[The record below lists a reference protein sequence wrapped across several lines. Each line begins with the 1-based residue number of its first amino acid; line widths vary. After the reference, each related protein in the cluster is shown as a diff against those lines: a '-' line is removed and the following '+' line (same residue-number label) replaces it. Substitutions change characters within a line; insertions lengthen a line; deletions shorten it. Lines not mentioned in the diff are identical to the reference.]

1 MKNFS
6 TESMQPLLEDVPNFQ
21 RFMGRYFVTAL
32 KVSSDS
38 KGKSCKVLTLSDA
51 SGDLRVFCNAEH
63 LMDLTIAVNQLIHIE
78 AALQQDHGAAYYRCK
93 DLSLSNSDKRVGH
106 DLSVLPRSLCPVE
119 DAFDCL
125 LVMFSRIKNPLLKQ
139 FVRDVLLQPDVGI
152 NYLLCPASLNYHHN
166 YKGGLIKHSLETA
179 WNIAGVHELS
189 ILERDV
195 AVVAALLHDIGKVKT
210 MSPDIKRT
218 QTGRLVDHSQL
229 TLEICAWPLK
239 NLADFAPAIADQLR
253 HAWTCYSPKSRYGF
267 KPKTRVA
274 HLLQR
279 VDNASASGKVREGF
293 LPVFGNSAKA
303 LSA

>member
-6 TESMQPLLEDVPNFQ
+6 TDSMQPLLKDAPNFP

-32 KVSSDS
+32 KVSPDS
-38 KGKSCKVLTLSDA
+38 KGKPCKVLTLSDA
-51 SGDLRVFCNAEH
+51 SGDLRVFCNAKH
-63 LMDLTIAVNQLIHIE
+63 LIDLPVAVNQLVHVE
-78 AALQQDHGAAYYRCK
+78 AALKQDHGAAYYRCK
-93 DLSLSNSDKRVGH
+93 DLAQSFPDKRVGV
-106 DLSVLPRSLCPVE
+106 DLSVLPRTLCPVI

-125 LVMFSRIKNPLLKQ
+125 LVMFSRLKNPFLQQ

-152 NYLLCPASLNYHHN
+152 NFLLCPASLNYHHN
-166 YKGGLIKHSLETA
+166 YKGGLIKHSLEAA

-189 ILERDV
+189 TLERDI
-195 AVVAALLHDIGKVKT
+195 AVTAALLHDIGKVRT
-210 MSPDIKRT
+210 MRPNISRT

-239 NLADFAPAIADQLR
+239 ILAEVAPGIADQLR
-253 HAWTCYSPKSRYGF
+253 HAWTCYSPKARYGF

-274 HLLQR
+274 LLLQR
-279 VDNASASGKVREGF
+279 VDNTSASGDLCEGF
-293 LPVFGNSAKA
+293 LPSFENSVDA